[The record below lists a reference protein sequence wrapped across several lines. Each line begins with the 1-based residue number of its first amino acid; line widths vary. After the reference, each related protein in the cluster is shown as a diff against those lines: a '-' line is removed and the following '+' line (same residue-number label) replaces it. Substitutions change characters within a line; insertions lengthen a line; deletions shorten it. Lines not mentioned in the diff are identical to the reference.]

1 MKELKQYYPLFTT
14 KMIPF
19 VITQLVF
26 TAGII
31 LSTFAESP
39 TVMGAS
45 ITCCS
50 IGLICSAVILTK
62 KMLKRLRRRNS
73 VYRFESWN
81 GLYPIAFIIE
91 CDAEKAAKNEIDQI
105 CDNEDFVHNVYSKLV
120 LWSEDKGMKDIN
132 IDACQPL
139 TWVEVKN
146 TVKSDRH
153 YLWITLFGLQQGNNI
168 QIRKAIDDKF
178 AKVMKSSNKVSSLLE
193 HELSHLFLEKSAIN
207 SIDHHNAIK
216 EAMI

>member
-1 MKELKQYYPLFTT
+1 MKTLRQCYPLFTK

-31 LSTFAESP
+31 LSTFAKSP
-39 TVMGAS
+39 AVIGAS
-45 ITCCS
+45 VICCS
-50 IGLICSAVILTK
+50 LGLICSAVILTK

-73 VYRFESWN
+73 VYRFESWK
-81 GLYPIAFIIE
+81 GLYPIAFVVE
-91 CDAEKAAKNEIDQI
+91 CDAEKAAKSEIDQI
-105 CDNEDFVHNVYSKLV
+105 CDNDDFVHNVYSKLV
-120 LWSEDKGMKDIN
+120 LWSEDKGMKDVN

-146 TVKSDRH
+146 RVTGNHH
-153 YLWITLFGLQQGNNI
+153 YAWVTLFGLQQGNNI
-168 QIRKAIDDKF
+168 QIMKSRDDKF
-178 AKVMKSSNKVSSLLE
+178 AKAMNSSNKVSELLE
-193 HELSHLFLEKSAIN
+193 HELAHLFLEKSGIR
-207 SIDHHNAIK
+207 SVDHHGAIK